1 MFVHQSP
8 DSQESQTDQ
17 RRMKRRDASQKGGSG
32 PQIQTESP
40 KMSKPHS
47 RTPKPRLS
55 SRVLSYLKIFAITLG
70 TIYICVPFIIR
81 LFPALLGKVVYL
93 NMVKVPLFVDLTNP
107 GEVLNH
113 TTNFYLTS
121 EEGVTV
127 GIWHTVPASR
137 GDEAKGKNQHW
148 FERTLSDDNPVIIYL
163 HGNGGTRAVDHR
175 VQLMKVLS
183 RAGFHVLSLD
193 YRGYADSTGQP
204 SEEGV
209 TEDSV
214 FLYEWVKSRSRGN
227 PVCLWGHSLGTGIAT
242 NAARKLQEKGNP
254 ADAVIL
260 EAPYT
265 NIRDAGAFHPFGK
278 IYHIFP
284 GFEYFFLDTMA
295 LDNIV
300 FPNDEN
306 IKMLSSP
313 LLILHAE
320 DDHVVPSSMGKELH
334 EIAVNARYPANKKLV
349 LYPPELGYKHK
360 FIYKDPNLAETLW
373 EFLNS
378 I

>member
-1 MFVHQSP
+1 
-8 DSQESQTDQ
+8 
-17 RRMKRRDASQKGGSG
+17 MKRRDPSQKEGSG
-32 PQIQTESP
+32 PQIKTDSP
-40 KMSKPHS
+40 KKSKPRRRTKPS
-47 RTPKPRLS
+47 RIS
-55 SRVLSYLKIFAITLG
+55 IGLSYLKLCGIIFG
-70 TIYICVPFIIR
+70 TIYICFPIVIR
-81 LFPALLGKVVYL
+81 LFPALMGKLVYL
-93 NMVKVPLFVDLTNP
+93 NMVKLPLFVDLKNP
-107 GEVLNH
+107 GELLNH
-113 TTNFYLTS
+113 TVNFYLTS
-121 EEGVTV
+121 EEGITV

-137 GDEAKGKNQHW
+137 GEEAKGKDQRW
-148 FERTLSDDNPVIIYL
+148 FESALSDDNPVIIYL

-183 RAGFHVLSLD
+183 SAGFHVLSLD
-193 YRGYADSTGQP
+193 YRGYADSTGHP
-204 SEEGV
+204 SEEGL
-209 TEDSV
+209 TTDSV
-214 FLYEWVKSRSRGN
+214 FLYEWVKARSRGN

-260 EAPYT
+260 ESPYT
-265 NIRDAGAFHPFGK
+265 NIKEAGANHPFGK

-284 GFEYFFLDTMA
+284 GFEYFFLDAMA
-295 LDNIV
+295 RDNLV

-306 IKMLSSP
+306 IKMLRSP

-334 EIAVNARYPANKKLV
+334 KIAVNSRYPKDVKLV

-360 FIYKDPNLAETLW
+360 YIYKDPKLGKTLW
-373 EFLNS
+373 GFLNA

>member
-1 MFVHQSP
+1 
-8 DSQESQTDQ
+8 
-17 RRMKRRDASQKGGSG
+17 MKRRDAAQKGGSG
-32 PQIQTESP
+32 PQVKAESP
-40 KMSKPHS
+40 KMSKPQS
-47 RTPKPRLS
+47 RTPKPRWS
-55 SRVLSYLKIFAITLG
+55 SHVLSFMKLCAITLVA
-70 TIYICVPFIIR
+70 IYICVPFIVR

-93 NMVKVPLFVDLTNP
+93 NMVKIPLFVDLKNP
-107 GEVLNH
+107 REVVNH
-113 TTNFYLTS
+113 TVNFYLTS
-121 EEGVTV
+121 EEGVTL
-127 GIWHTVPASR
+127 GIWHTLPTSR
-137 GDEAKGKNQHW
+137 GEEAKDKDQRW
-148 FERTLSDDNPVIIYL
+148 YERALADDNPVIIYL

-175 VQLMKVLS
+175 VQLLKVLS

-209 TEDSV
+209 TDDSV
-214 FLYEWVKSRSRGN
+214 FLYEWVKARSRGN

-242 NAARKLQEKGNP
+242 NAARKLQEKGSP

-300 FPNDEN
+300 FPSDEN
-306 IKMLSSP
+306 IKMLRSP
-313 LLILHAE
+313 ILILHAE

-334 EIAVNARYPANKKLV
+334 EIAVNSRHPRHVKLV
-349 LYPPELGYKHK
+349 LYPPEFGYKHK
-360 FIYKDPNLAETLW
+360 FIYKDPKLGKTLW
-373 EFLNS
+373 DFLNTM
-378 I
+378 

>member
-1 MFVHQSP
+1 
-8 DSQESQTDQ
+8 
-17 RRMKRRDASQKGGSG
+17 MKRRDPPYKGGPG
-32 PQIQTESP
+32 PVSHGKGQRADSRESP
-40 KMSKPHS
+40 NPRARITKSKS
-47 RTPKPRLS
+47 RPLPSWFL
-55 SRVLSYLKIFAITLG
+55 YLKVCALILG
-70 TIYICVPFIIR
+70 SIYITVPFIIR
-81 LFPALLGKVVYL
+81 IFPALLGKVVYL
-93 NMVKVPLFVDLTNP
+93 NMVKLPLFVDLKNP

-121 EEGVTV
+121 EEGVTIGV
-127 GIWHTVPASR
+127 WHTVPASR
-137 GDEAKGKNQHW
+137 GEEVTGNDQRW
-148 FERTLSDDNPVIIYL
+148 FEKTLSDGNPVIIYL

-193 YRGYADSTGQP
+193 YRGFADSTGEP

-209 TEDSV
+209 TQDSV
-214 FLYEWVKSRSRGN
+214 YLYEWVKARSHGN

-278 IYHIFP
+278 IYHIYP

-295 LDNIV
+295 LANCV

-306 IKMLSSP
+306 IKVLTTP
-313 LLILHAE
+313 LMILHAE
-320 DDHVVPSSMGKELH
+320 DDNVVPVTMAKELH
-334 EIAVNARYPANKKLV
+334 EIAVNSHHRRGVKLV
-349 LYPPELGYKHK
+349 LYPAELGYKHK
-360 FIYKDPNLAETLW
+360 FIYKDPKLSEKLW
-373 EFLNS
+373 AFLNS

>member
-1 MFVHQSP
+1 
-8 DSQESQTDQ
+8 
-17 RRMKRRDASQKGGSG
+17 MKRRDVSQKEVYG
-32 PQIQTESP
+32 PQVMAESP
-40 KMSKPHS
+40 NISKPRS
-47 RTPKPRLS
+47 RTPKPRRS
-55 SRVLSYLKIFAITLG
+55 SRVLSFLKSCAITLAA
-70 TIYICVPFIIR
+70 IYICVPFIVR
-81 LFPALLGKVVYL
+81 LFPALLSKVVYL
-93 NMVKVPLFVDLTNP
+93 NMVKVPLFVDLKNP
-107 GEVLNH
+107 GEVVNL
-113 TTNFYLTS
+113 TINFYLTS
-121 EEGVTV
+121 EDGVTL
-127 GIWHTVPASR
+127 GIWHTLPASR
-137 GDEAKGKNQHW
+137 GDEAKDKDQRW
-148 FERTLSDDNPVIIYL
+148 YERALADDNPVIIYL

-183 RAGFHVLSLD
+183 SAGFHVLSLD
-193 YRGYADSTGQP
+193 YRGFADSTGQP

-209 TEDSV
+209 TDDAI
-214 FLYEWVKSRSRGN
+214 FLYEWVKTRSRGN

-265 NIRDAGAFHPFGK
+265 NIRDAGAFHPLGK

-300 FPNDEN
+300 FPSDEN

-334 EIAVNARYPANKKLV
+334 EIAVNSRHPRHVKLV
-349 LYPPELGYKHK
+349 LYPSELGYKHK
-360 FIYKDPNLAETLW
+360 YIYKDPKLSKTLW
-373 EFLNS
+373 AFLNAM
-378 I
+378 

>member
-1 MFVHQSP
+1 
-8 DSQESQTDQ
+8 
-17 RRMKRRDASQKGGSG
+17 MKRRDASQKGGSG
-32 PQIQTESP
+32 PQVQVDSP
-40 KMSKPHS
+40 KLSKPHS

-55 SRVLSYLKIFAITLG
+55 SRVLSFLKIFAITLG

-93 NMVKVPLFVDLTNP
+93 NMVKVPLFVDLQNP

-148 FERTLSDDNPVIIYL
+148 FERSLSDDNPVIIYL

-175 VQLMKVLS
+175 VQLVKVLS

-209 TEDSV
+209 TADSV
-214 FLYEWVKSRSRGN
+214 FLYEWVKTRSRGN

-295 LDNIV
+295 LNNIV

-306 IKMLSSP
+306 IKVLSSP

-334 EIAVNARYPANKKLV
+334 EIAVNARHPGHVKLV

-360 FIYKDPNLAETLW
+360 FIYKDPNLMETLW
-373 EFLNS
+373 DFLNS

>member
-1 MFVHQSP
+1 
-8 DSQESQTDQ
+8 
-17 RRMKRRDASQKGGSG
+17 MKRRDASHKGGSG
-32 PQIQTESP
+32 PQVLVDSP
-40 KMSKPHS
+40 KLSKPHG

-55 SRVLSYLKIFAITLG
+55 SRVLSFMKIFAIILG

-93 NMVKVPLFVDLTNP
+93 NMVRVPLFVDLQNP
-107 GEVLNH
+107 GEVLSH

-137 GDEAKGKNQHW
+137 GDEAKGKSQHW
-148 FERTLSDDNPVIIYL
+148 FEGALSDDNPVIIYL

-183 RAGFHVLSLD
+183 KAGFHVLSLD
-193 YRGYADSTGQP
+193 YRGYADSTGHP

-209 TEDSV
+209 TDDAV

-242 NAARKLQEKGNP
+242 NAARKLQEKGKP

-320 DDHVVPSSMGKELH
+320 DDNVVPSSMAKELH
-334 EIAVNARYPANKKLV
+334 EIAVNSRHPGHVKLV

-360 FIYKDPNLAETLW
+360 YIYKDPNLGATLW
-373 EFLNS
+373 DFLNS

>member
-1 MFVHQSP
+1 
-8 DSQESQTDQ
+8 
-17 RRMKRRDASQKGGSG
+17 MKRRDASQKGGPG
-32 PQIQTESP
+32 PQVHDDRPQRSKPQSRSP
-40 KMSKPHS
+40 KPGLLS
-47 RTPKPRLS
+47 RGLF
-55 SRVLSYLKIFAITLG
+55 YLKIFALILG
-70 TIYICVPFIIR
+70 TVYISVPFIIR

-93 NMVKVPLFVDLTNP
+93 NMVKVPLFVDLKNP
-107 GEVLNH
+107 GELLNH
-113 TTNFYLTS
+113 TVNFYLTT
-121 EEGVTV
+121 EEGVSV
-127 GIWHTVPASR
+127 GIWHTVPVSR
-137 GDEAKGKNQHW
+137 DKDAKGKDQRW
-148 FERTLSDDNPVIIYL
+148 YERALSDDNPVIIYL

-175 VQLMKVLS
+175 LQLMKVLS
-183 RAGFHVLSLD
+183 KAGFHVLSLD
-193 YRGYADSTGQP
+193 YRGYADSTGVP
-204 SEEGV
+204 TEEGV
-209 TEDSV
+209 TTDSV
-214 FLYEWVKSRSRGN
+214 FLYEWVKARSHGN

-254 ADAVIL
+254 ADCVIL

-306 IKMLSSP
+306 IKMLSAP

-320 DDHVVPSSMGKELH
+320 DDHVVPSSMGRELH
-334 EIAVNARYPANKKLV
+334 EIAINSRHRRGVKLV

-360 FIYKDPNLAETLW
+360 YIYKDPRLPETLW
-373 EFLNS
+373 NFLNS